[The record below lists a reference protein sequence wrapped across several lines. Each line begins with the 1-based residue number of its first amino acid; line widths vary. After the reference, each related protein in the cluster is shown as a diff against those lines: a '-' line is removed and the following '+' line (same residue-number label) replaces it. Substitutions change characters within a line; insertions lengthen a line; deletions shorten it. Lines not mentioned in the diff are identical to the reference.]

1 MTDKEF
7 LELLMLYKGD
17 KVPLVN
23 VGLALANNQFSHEY
37 VALANNILM
46 AKKEES
52 KVSSPRTNSW
62 EVKETIGKLRRGKL
76 EFQL

>member
-52 KVSSPRTNSW
+52 KVSSPRTSSW

>member
-23 VGLALANNQFSHEY
+23 IGLALANNQFSHEY
-37 VALANNILM
+37 VALANNIM
-46 AKKEES
+46 IAKKAES
-52 KVSSPRTNSW
+52 KGGKPETVSR
-62 EVKETIGKLRRGKL
+62 EVKELTFKLQTEGVAL
-76 EFQL
+76 